1 MPRRRCAQSTA
12 RVWPHTKRS
21 AGAYLFE
28 SRWRS
33 RAAYRRDRVSG
44 PVRPARL
51 SQGTCVVAQAVADTG
66 STLGSTLVHAR
77 QGEGGTAHGAA
88 RNRGC
93 EVMLIEPLAR
103 PDWDEAVPSRKGPV
117 GSGKC
122 GGGRA
127 LRTDQPELAPF
138 NNAARHSPKV
148 GTQMVWPLRSGRI
161 AGDLKPG

>member
-1 MPRRRCAQSTA
+1 MCPINCKGMATHQALGRSISIRVTLALPGRVPQGSRFWTRAPRPAFPGDMRRRSSRCRHWLNLGQHLGA
-12 RVWPHTKRS
+12 RS
-21 AGAYLFE
+21 
-28 SRWRS
+28 SRR
-33 RAAYRRDRVSG
+33 RRDCAWR
-44 PVRPARL
+44 RPESWLR
-51 SQGTCVVAQAVADTG
+51 
-66 STLGSTLVHAR
+66 
-77 QGEGGTAHGAA
+77 
-88 RNRGC
+88 
-93 EVMLIEPLAR
+93 VMLIEPLAR